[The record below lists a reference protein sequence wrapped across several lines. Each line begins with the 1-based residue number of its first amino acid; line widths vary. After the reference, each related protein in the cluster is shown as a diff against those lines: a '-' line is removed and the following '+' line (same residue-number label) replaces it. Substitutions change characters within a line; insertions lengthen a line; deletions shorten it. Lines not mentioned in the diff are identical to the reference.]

1 MPDSLFRRH
10 NLTLT
15 HRQPADGEVMGWL
28 HERAMAAE
36 QAALGADRKPLG
48 LFIRDMGGVIQAGAV
63 VWLYGPDAYIHV
75 LWVDAPWRGQG
86 LGAALLVAAENAA
99 IVAGANRLYLST
111 MGFQGPDFY
120 PRYGFESQG
129 VFADFTWGH
138 DRHYFSKAPL
148 VTTSPLPLPAG
159 LFLHRAE
166 APDAADVA
174 IVENGLDAH
183 WYLTIPDPYTEIT
196 VEAVDGTGTPVAA
209 GLAVLDGAYLTLVD
223 LHTADDWRGK
233 GVGRRVLMELERLGA
248 EAGCRWATVMPM
260 DYQSPDFFLVL
271 GYARR
276 MRVENYLL
284 GQGRDWLRRAIGDE
298 QCLIC

>member
-15 HRQPADGEVMGWL
+15 HRHPADGAVMGWL

-36 QAALGADRKPLG
+36 QAALGTDRKPLG
-48 LFIRDMGGVIQAGAV
+48 LFIRDTGGAIQAGAV
-63 VWLYGPDAYIHV
+63 VWLYGPDAYMHV

-86 LGAALLVAAENAA
+86 LGAALLIAAENAA
-99 IVAGANRLYLST
+99 VASGANRLYLST

-138 DRHYFSKAPL
+138 DRHYFSKTGLAITPAI
-148 VTTSPLPLPAG
+148 PLPPG

-166 APDAADVA
+166 APDTADVSV
-174 IVENGLDAH
+174 VENGLDAH
-183 WYLTIPDPYTEIT
+183 WYLTIPDPYTEMT
-196 VEAVDGTGTPVAA
+196 VEAVDGTGTRVAA

-223 LHTADDWRGK
+223 LATDAAWRGK

-260 DYQSPDFFLVL
+260 DYQSPEFFLAL
-271 GYARR
+271 GYTRR

-298 QCLIC
+298 

>member
-1 MPDSLFRRH
+1 
-10 NLTLT
+10 
-15 HRQPADGEVMGWL
+15 MGWL

-36 QAALGADRKPLG
+36 QAALGTDRKPLG
-48 LFIRDMGGVIQAGAV
+48 LFIRDMGGMIQAGAV

-75 LWVDAPWRGQG
+75 LWVDAPWRGKG
-86 LGAALLVAAENAA
+86 LGAALLIAAENAA
-99 IVAGANRLYLST
+99 VAAGANRLYLST

-138 DRHYFSKAPL
+138 DRHYFSKTGLATAPAL
-148 VTTSPLPLPAG
+148 SLPAG

-174 IVENGLDAH
+174 AVENGLDAH

-196 VEAVDGTGTPVAA
+196 VEAVDGAGTRVAA

-223 LHTADDWRGK
+223 LHTIPAWRGK

-248 EAGCRWATVMPM
+248 EAGCRWATIMPM
-260 DYQSPDFFLVL
+260 DYQSPEFFLAL
-271 GYARR
+271 GYTRR

-298 QCLIC
+298 

>member
-15 HRQPADGEVMGWL
+15 HRHPADGEVMAWL
-28 HERAMAAE
+28 HERAMVAE
-36 QAALGADRKPLG
+36 RTALGFDRKPLG

-63 VWLYGPDAYIHV
+63 LWLYGPDAYIHV
-75 LWVDAPWRGQG
+75 LWVDAPWRGRG

-99 IVAGANRLYLST
+99 ITAGANRLYLST

-120 PRYGFESQG
+120 PRYGYESQG

-148 VTTSPLPLPAG
+148 SLAPTLALPAG

-166 APDAADVA
+166 APDAADIA
-174 IVENGLDAH
+174 AVENGLDAH

-196 VEAVDGTGTPVAA
+196 VEAVDGTGTRAAA

-223 LHTADDWRGK
+223 LQTDQAWRGK
-233 GVGRRVLMELERLGA
+233 GVGRRVLMELQRLGA

-260 DYQSPDFFLVL
+260 DYQSPAFFLAL

-284 GQGRDWLRRAIGDE
+284 GQGRDWMRRAIGDE
-298 QCLIC
+298 

>member
-15 HRQPADGEVMGWL
+15 HRHPADGEVMAWL
-28 HERAMAAE
+28 HERAMVAE
-36 QAALGADRKPLG
+36 RTALGFDRKPLG

-63 VWLYGPDAYIHV
+63 LWLYGPDAYIHV
-75 LWVDAPWRGQG
+75 LWVDAPWRGRG

-99 IVAGANRLYLST
+99 ITAGANRLYLST

-120 PRYGFESQG
+120 PRYGYESQG

-148 VTTSPLPLPAG
+148 SLAPTLALPAG

-166 APDAADVA
+166 APDAADIA
-174 IVENGLDAH
+174 AVENGLDAH

-196 VEAVDGTGTPVAA
+196 VEAVDGTGTRAAA

-223 LHTADDWRGK
+223 LQTDQAWRGK
-233 GVGRRVLMELERLGA
+233 GVGRRVLMELQRLGA

-260 DYQSPDFFLVL
+260 DYQSPAFFLAL

-298 QCLIC
+298 

>member
-1 MPDSLFRRH
+1 MPDSLSRRSTLTFYRRH
-10 NLTLT
+10 
-15 HRQPADGEVMGWL
+15 PADGDVMAWL
-28 HERAMAAE
+28 HERAMVAE
-36 QAALGADRKPLG
+36 RAALGMDRKPLG

-75 LWVDAPWRGQG
+75 LWVDAPWRGKG

-99 IVAGANRLYLST
+99 IAAGANRLYLST

-148 VTTSPLPLPAG
+148 SIAPALPLPAG

-166 APDAADVA
+166 APDAADIA
-174 IVENGLDAH
+174 AVENGLDAH
-183 WYLTIPDPYTEIT
+183 WYLTIPDPYTELT
-196 VEAVDGTGTPVAA
+196 VEAVDGGGIRVAA

-223 LHTADDWRGK
+223 LAVVPLWRGK
-233 GVGRRVLMELERLGA
+233 GLGRQVLGELERLGA

-260 DYQSPDFFLVL
+260 DYQSPGFFRHL

-276 MRVENYLL
+276 MRVDNYLL
-284 GQGRDWLRRAIGDE
+284 GQGRDWLRRAIGDAIGDE
-298 QCLIC
+298 